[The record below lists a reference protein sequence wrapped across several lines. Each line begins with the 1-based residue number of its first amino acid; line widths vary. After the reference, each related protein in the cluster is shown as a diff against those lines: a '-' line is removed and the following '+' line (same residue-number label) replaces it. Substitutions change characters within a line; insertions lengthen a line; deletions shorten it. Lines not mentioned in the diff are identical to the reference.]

1 MKSSFINSAKIS
13 SLRAFT
19 RGRAVL
25 LLAGVFLLAACVQAE
40 VTFDGTTFTGSG
52 DYTEVVNATSN
63 LTVTPD
69 SGGTITFTQNVV
81 TTGQLSQ
88 NGEKLVFAA
97 GTNNTLGTFFMTNAA
112 NNGSSMTL
120 NGSLTTTNFYICN
133 KWTNNVYVN
142 EGASLSVSG
151 QAYVNQAKNA
161 QGNIYQSGGTV
172 QFTTD
177 AASGVRI
184 GHYPNTGYPSRYNLS
199 GGTFSVLNTTTYVAW
214 DGYAELNISGGTAN
228 LKGISL
234 SNNSAA
240 RGQLTVTGGTLNLG
254 SGGVLRNARGAGS
267 SVAPIIKLGTAT
279 INATE
284 SHTWGADMTA
294 TLNDGTNITFN
305 ADSGKSITINTVLT
319 GAGALTKTGAGTMT
333 LAGANTY
340 TGGTTISDCQFI
352 LSGDGTLGTGAVV
365 NNGTLEFAHTAE
377 KSLPNAISGTGKVI
391 KTGTGTVTLTGT
403 GSFSGGLTIQKGTL
417 ICATGKNQSN
427 SQLGTGTV
435 TIESGATLELRNA
448 NQFGYGANPND
459 VVIRGTLKP
468 QTYTHIKNVTLENGV
483 IEEEYG
489 YTSGGTGLDFATRT
503 GTITSTGNSTIKS
516 RVHINSGAKATINV
530 VSDTLTISGTVK
542 SDGGFTKTGA
552 GTLTLSGA
560 NTYTGV
566 TTVSAGALNITG
578 SAFVSRLV
586 VNSGATATIDAGE
599 DGVLNMPA
607 DGYGSS
613 VMIGNGSSG
622 SLTLNSGNVTIH
634 NASNNTGSIQLGT
647 NSDTTVGVLTINGGS
662 MQVDGRILIA
672 ANKTGAQGTLTMNG
686 GQLTLGV
693 PGAYTESGDP
703 ACGNLWFGYGTS
715 TVNLNGGT
723 ISLFGVKNN
732 GPKDGSTFNFNGG
745 TLQAVADNDASFL
758 TPMGS
763 MKFYVKQGGAV
774 FDTNGHNVTVSAKL
788 EQGTG
793 EGDAEGGLTKKGEG
807 TLTLTQG
814 PTYTGPTTVEA
825 GTLVLP
831 TGGTL
836 KNLSGGSEET
846 AASIDATGKDL
857 TLSND
862 ETTEFNGS
870 ITAASI
876 EKTGDGK
883 LQLNTGETGMINVQS
898 LTVSAGQLDLQGNTS
913 CGVTVNPGKVFSPG
927 DPIGTATVG
936 GEFKLDSGATLLLE
950 QDANNG
956 MDLLRASSFDV
967 ASGTIDLDLGDILP
981 GMTYP
986 IIQNTSGDF
995 GQDYGT
1001 DFWTSLL
1008 VPSDLYYWNLSV
1020 LGDTVYATIDANAV
1034 PEPAAWLMLLLGA
1047 FGLMYWRKRK

>member
-1 MKSSFINSAKIS
+1 M
-13 SLRAFT
+13 
-19 RGRAVL
+19 
-25 LLAGVFLLAACVQAE
+25 
-40 VTFDGTTFTGSG
+40 TFDDTTFTGSG
-52 DYTEVVNATSN
+52 DYTEAVNATSN

-120 NGSLTTTNFYICN
+120 NGSLTTTNFYICD
-133 KWTNNVYVN
+133 KWTTNVYIN

-151 QAYVNQAKNA
+151 QAYVNQKKNA

-172 QFTTD
+172 EFTTD

-184 GHYPNTGYPSRYNLS
+184 GHYSNTGYPSRYNLS

-234 SNNSAA
+234 SNNSSA

-294 TLNDGTNITFN
+294 TLNAGTNITFN
-305 ADSGKSITINTVLT
+305 ADSGKSITINTVLA
-319 GAGALTKTGAGTMT
+319 GDGALTKTGAGTMT

-340 TGGTTISDCQFI
+340 TGGTTISECRFI
-352 LSGDGTLGTGAVV
+352 LSGDGALGTGAVV
-365 NNGTLEFAHTAE
+365 NNGTLEFAHSADKTFA
-377 KSLPNAISGTGKVI
+377 NVFSGTGSMI
-391 KTGTGTVTLTGT
+391 KTGSGTLTLTQRSTYTGGTTISAGRVISKAGNASPSAFGT
-403 GSFSGGLTIQKGTL
+403 GAIEVAAGATLEFQQSNQLGYGANAPNDITIKGTL
-417 ICATGKNQSN
+417 IPSN
-427 SQLGTGTV
+427 
-435 TIESGATLELRNA
+435 
-448 NQFGYGANPND
+448 
-459 VVIRGTLKP
+459 
-468 QTYTHIKNVTLENGV
+468 YTHIKNVTLQSGV
-483 IEEEYG
+483 IEAEYG
-489 YTSGGTGLDFATRT
+489 YTSSGTGLDFGTRT
-503 GTITSTGNSTIKS
+503 GAITSTGNSTIKS
-516 RVHINSGAKATINV
+516 RININSGAKATINV
-530 VSDTLTISGTVK
+530 ASDTLTISGTIK
-542 SDGGFTKTGA
+542 SNGGFTKTGA

-586 VNSGATATIDAGE
+586 VNSGASATIDSGE
-599 DGVLNMPA
+599 SGVLNMPA

-622 SLTLNSGNVTIH
+622 SLTLNSGNVTIR

-647 NSDTTVGVLTINGGS
+647 NSDSTVGVLTINGGA

-672 ANKTGAQGTLTMNG
+672 ANKSGAKGTLTMNG

-715 TVNLNGGT
+715 AVNLNGGT
-723 ISLFGVKNN
+723 IAMFGVKNN

-763 MKFYVKQGGAV
+763 MKFYVKQGGAI

-793 EGDAEGGLTKKGEG
+793 EGDAKGGLTKKGEG

-814 PTYTGPTTVEA
+814 PTYTGSTTVEA

-846 AASIDATGKDL
+846 AANIDAAGKDL
-857 TLSND
+857 TLNND

-870 ITAASI
+870 ITAAAI
-876 EKTGDGK
+876 EKTGDGT
-883 LQLNTGETGMINVQS
+883 LQLNTGETGTINASSV
-898 LTVSAGQLDLQGNTS
+898 TVSAGRLDLQGNTS
-913 CGVTVNPGKVFSPG
+913 CGVSVSSSKVFSPG
-927 DPIGTATVG
+927 DTIGTATVG

-950 QDANNG
+950 QDATG
-956 MDLLRASSFDV
+956 MDLLRASSFNV
-967 ASGTIDLDLGDILP
+967 APGTIDLDMGDILP

-986 IIQNTSGDF
+986 IIQNTTGDF
-995 GQDYGT
+995 SEDYDT

-1008 VPSDLYYWNLSV
+1008 ASSDSYYWNLSV

-1034 PEPAAWLMLLLGA
+1034 PEPTAWVLLSLGA
-1047 FGLMYWRKRK
+1047 FGLLKLRRR

>member
-1 MKSSFINSAKIS
+1 MKSSFRNTAKFS
-13 SLRAFT
+13 SFRVLT
-19 RGRAVL
+19 WGRAVL
-25 LLAGVFLLAACVQAE
+25 LLSGFFFLVAYTQAE
-40 VTFDGTTFTGSG
+40 VIFDGTTFTGSG
-52 DYTEVVNATSN
+52 EYTEAVNSTSN
-63 LTVTPD
+63 LTATPD

-81 TTGQLSQ
+81 TTGQFSQ
-88 NGEKLVFAA
+88 NGEKVVFNA
-97 GTNNTLGTFFMTNAA
+97 GTTNTFGTFFMTNNA

-120 NGSLTTTNFYICN
+120 NGSMSVTNLYICD
-133 KWTNNVYVN
+133 KWTTSVYVTD
-142 EGASLSVSG
+142 GASLSVSG
-151 QAYVNQAKNA
+151 QAFINQKTNA
-161 QGNIYQSGGTV
+161 QGIINQSGGTV

-199 GGTFSVLNTTTYVAW
+199 NGTFSVLNTTTYVGW
-214 DGYAELNISGGTAN
+214 DGYGELNISGGTAN

-234 SNNSAA
+234 SNNSNA

-294 TLNDGTNITFN
+294 TLNAGTNITFN
-305 ADSGKSITINTVLT
+305 ADSGKSITINTALT
-319 GAGALTKTGAGTMT
+319 GDGALTKTGAGTMT

-340 TGGTTISDCQFI
+340 TGGTTISECRFI

-365 NNGTLEFAHTAE
+365 NNGTLEFAHTAD
-377 KSLPNAISGTGKVI
+377 KTFANVFSGSGSMIKTGSGTLTLTQRSTYSGGTTISAGKVI
-391 KTGTGTVTLTGT
+391 SKAGNASPSAFGTGPIEVAAGATLEFQQSNQLGY
-403 GSFSGGLTIQKGTL
+403 GANAPNDITIKGTL
-417 ICATGKNQSN
+417 IPSN
-427 SQLGTGTV
+427 
-435 TIESGATLELRNA
+435 
-448 NQFGYGANPND
+448 
-459 VVIRGTLKP
+459 
-468 QTYTHIKNVTLENGV
+468 YTHIKNVTLQSGT
-483 IEEEYG
+483 IEAEYG
-489 YTSGGTGLDFATRT
+489 FNSSGTGLDFGSRT

-578 SAFVSRLV
+578 PAFASRLV
-586 VNSGATATIDAGE
+586 VNSGASTTIDAGE
-599 DGVLNMPA
+599 NGVLNMPA
-607 DGYGSS
+607 DGYNNS

-622 SLTLNSGNVTIH
+622 SLTLNSGNVTIR

-647 NSDTTVGVLTINGGS
+647 NSDTTVGVLTINGGT

-672 ANKTGAQGTLTMNG
+672 ANKSGAQGTLTMNG

-763 MKFYVKQGGAV
+763 MKFYVKQSGAV

-857 TLSND
+857 TLNND
-862 ETTEFNGS
+862 ETSEFNGS
-870 ITAASI
+870 ITAAAI
-876 EKTGDGK
+876 EKTGDST
-883 LQLNTGETGMINVQS
+883 LQLNTGETGMINAQS

-950 QDANNG
+950 QDATG
-956 MDLLRASSFDV
+956 MDLLRASSFSVD
-967 ASGTIDLDLGDILP
+967 SGTIDLNMGDILP
-981 GMTYP
+981 GITYP

-995 GQDYGT
+995 GQDYGA

-1008 VPSDLYYWNLSV
+1008 IPSDAAYWNLSV
-1020 LGDTVYATIDANAV
+1020 LGDTVFAAINANAV
-1034 PEPAAWLMLLLGA
+1034 PEPSAWILLLLGT
-1047 FGLMYWRKRK
+1047 FGLMYWRKK